1 MEGENLTRFDVPG
14 MYMDIWSDS
23 TGIACEDY
31 DTMAGCV
38 LGGGT
43 AVNAG
48 MFFKPQDHDWDYNWP
63 EGWQSSDM
71 TDATESMFSR
81 IPGTDTPSM
90 DGKRYLQEVYNV
102 LGTAV
107 STAGWTNLT
116 EGINNMN
123 NQKYKSFGH
132 APFMYSNGERGGPL
146 ATYLRTASARSN
158 FKLQTDTMVR
168 RVIRESGSA
177 TGVEVYATDDSVGVT
192 GIYNL
197 KAGGRVILSAGTLG
211 TAKILMRSGIGPK
224 DQLEIVAASALDG
237 DSMIDESEWIISPVG
252 YNVIDHTNT
261 DVVLSHPDIVHY
273 DFDTAYT
280 NPPEADKELYFDS
293 RSGVFSTASPGIPL
307 VLYDQINGT
316 DGILRQIQWTAR
328 AENSMGETGDNLLT
342 MSQYLGT
349 GTVTRGR
356 IVITSS
362 LDMTIDTKPYATSG
376 PDREAVIQGVQ
387 NILDAIEAAGEVN
400 GTAITVLQP
409 ASGQTAEDYVDSY
422 AQDRGSNHWL
432 GSARLG
438 TDDGTQGNGTSGS
451 VVDLNTKVYGTDN
464 IFVVD
469 ASIFPG
475 LPATNPSAPLL
486 IAAEHAIKKILA
498 LSGTSNS
505 TTSASAV
512 ATSASA
518 VATSVKADNTTA
530 AAAATTTAAAAT
542 TTAAA
547 ATTTAA
553 AATTSAA
560 AATTSAA
567 AAGTTTA
574 AAGTTTAA
582 AGTTKAAAGTTTT
595 KTTTTTTDTTT
606 ATAALGTS
614 TNTRGGS
621 SNTQT
626 GSPNNGGAQTGTP
639 RNGGGAQTNRGGSV
653 AATTSKAA
661 AGTAATTSKAA
672 AGTAATTSTA
682 AGAAATTVGH
692 VSAPSPPLPCF
703 SSC

>member
-23 TGIACEDY
+23 TGVACDDY

-63 EGWQSSDM
+63 EGWQSSDVV
-71 TDATESMFSR
+71 DATEAMFSR

-107 STAGWTNLT
+107 DQAGWTNLT

-123 NQKYKSFGH
+123 NQKYQSFGH

-168 RVIRESGSA
+168 RVVRSGGSA

-211 TAKILMRSGIGPK
+211 TAKILMRSGVGPQ

-237 DSMIDESEWIISPVG
+237 DTMIDESEWIISPVG

-261 DVVLSHPDIVHY
+261 DVVLSHPDITHY

-280 NPPEADKELYFDS
+280 SPPEADKELYLDS
-293 RSGVFSTASPGIPL
+293 KSGVFSTASPGIPL

-328 AENSMGETGDNLLT
+328 AENSMGETGSTLLT
-342 MSQYLGT
+342 VSQYLGT

-356 IVITSS
+356 IVITST
-362 LDMTIDTKPYATSG
+362 LDMSIDVEPYATTG
-376 PDREAVIQGVQ
+376 ADREAVIQGVQ
-387 NILDAIEAAGEVN
+387 NLLDAVSAAGEVN

-432 GSARLG
+432 GSARIG

-475 LPATNPSAPLL
+475 LPATNPSAPIL

-498 LSGTSNS
+498 LSNDTSS
-505 TTSASAV
+505 ATTSAAAV
-512 ATSASA
+512 ATTATAVTATAAAETTTA
-518 VATSVKADNTTA
+518 VAETTTA
-530 AAAATTTAAAAT
+530 AAETTTAAAETTAAAAT
-542 TTAAA
+542 TT
-547 ATTTAA
+547 
-553 AATTSAA
+553 
-560 AATTSAA
+560 
-567 AAGTTTA
+567 
-574 AAGTTTAA
+574 
-582 AGTTKAAAGTTTT
+582 KAAGTTTT
-595 KTTTTTTDTTT
+595 KTTSTTTDTTT
-606 ATAALGTS
+606 ATAAAGTNTKAAAGTTTAKAAKTTTAKAAKTTS
-614 TNTRGGS
+614 TKT
-621 SNTQT
+621 
-626 GSPNNGGAQTGTP
+626 NNGGAQTKSSN
-639 RNGGGAQTNRGGSV
+639 NGGGAQTNKGG
-653 AATTSKAA
+653 AATT
-661 AGTAATTSKAA
+661 
-672 AGTAATTSTA
+672 TSTTA
-682 AGAAATTVGH
+682 SGATSTTVAH
-692 VSAPSPPLPCF
+692 VSPPSF
-703 SSC
+703 SSFPAPMLTWKKQYYQCGGINWTGGTTCADGYTCTYQNAYYSQCL